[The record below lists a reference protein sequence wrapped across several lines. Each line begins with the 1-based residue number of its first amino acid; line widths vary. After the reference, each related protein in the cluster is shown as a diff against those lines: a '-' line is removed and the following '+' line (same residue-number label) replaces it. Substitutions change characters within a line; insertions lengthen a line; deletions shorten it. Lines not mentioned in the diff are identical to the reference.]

1 MKQNLV
7 RAIVTLCIISAT
19 VTSKA
24 QDILV
29 DGIYYDIISEKNRTV
44 EVSSSNSH
52 SLYKGHIIIPAK
64 FIYKGLTYSVTS
76 IGYSAFSYC
85 KGLTSVEIPNSV
97 TYIGDH
103 AFHGCSGLTSVVI
116 GNSVTSIGTST
127 FYDCSGLTSVVIP
140 NSVTSIGNSAFCDC
154 SGLTSV
160 VIPNSVTSIGNGA
173 FWGCTGLTSVVIPN
187 SVTSIGNGAF
197 WGCTGLTSV
206 VIGNSVTSIEGNV
219 FKCCYNLVKIIV
231 DSENKYYTSNEG
243 ILYDKDMS
251 TLICFPPGQNGDFI
265 IPNSVTS
272 IGDEAFNSCDG
283 LTSVVIGNSVTSIG
297 DGAFNSC
304 VGLTSVV
311 IGNSVT
317 SIGKYAFYYC
327 YGLTSVVIPNSVT
340 SIGDEAFCECYRLT
354 SIVIGK
360 GITSIGEYAFAGT
373 GTSHIVSSVYCM
385 AENPLTNYN
394 NNFFGGRDCRGTL
407 FVPKGTK
414 AAYSSAEV
422 WKDFQNIVEI
432 DEEDFPSGITS
443 VAAEDGFTVTTDGN
457 TINVSRAGS
466 QRIYVY
472 TSDGQCVYNGNE
484 TAITNLPR
492 GIYIVKCGN
501 RTKKVAL

>member
-1 MKQNLV
+1 MNIKHNGMI
-7 RAIVTLCIISAT
+7 RALTALIIMLA
-19 VTSKA
+19 VAPSKA
-24 QDILV
+24 YNIFEATYPDAIYSN
-29 DGIYYDIISEKNRTV
+29 GITYHVISEERREA
-44 EVSSSNSH
+44 EVFWCPYSAGSD
-52 SLYKGHIIIPAK
+52 IVIPAK
-64 FIYKGLTYSVTS
+64 LIHNGLTYSVTS
-76 IGYSAFSYC
+76 IGNSAFSDNDEL
-85 KGLTSVEIPNSV
+85 KSVVIPNSV
-97 TYIGDH
+97 TSIGYH
-103 AFHGCSGLTSVVI
+103 AFNGCSGLTSVVI
-116 GNSVTSIGTST
+116 PNSITSIGTST
-127 FYDCSGLTSVVIP
+127 FYNCSGLTSVVIP
-140 NSVTSIGNSAFCDC
+140 NSVTSIGNSAFRGCD
-154 SGLTSV
+154 GLTSV

-173 FWGCTGLTSVVIPN
+173 FSGCS
-187 SVTSIGNGAF
+187 
-197 WGCTGLTSV
+197 
-206 VIGNSVTSIEGNV
+206 
-219 FKCCYNLVKIIV
+219 
-231 DSENKYYTSNEG
+231 
-243 ILYDKDMS
+243 
-251 TLICFPPGQNGDFI
+251 
-265 IPNSVTS
+265 
-272 IGDEAFNSCDG
+272 G

-297 DGAFNSC
+297 DGAFNYC
-304 VGLTSVV
+304 DGLTSVV

-317 SIGKYAFYYC
+317 SIGEYAFYYC
-327 YGLTSVVIPNSVT
+327 DGLTSVVIPNSVT
-340 SIGDEAFCECYRLT
+340 SIGEYAFWGCSGLT

-466 QRIYVY
+466 RRIYVY
-472 TSDGQCVYNGNE
+472 ASDGQCVYSG
-484 TAITNLPR
+484 TGTTITNLPG